1 MAERQAAVVDSLAA
15 TDRRRIIHP
24 YLPGGAEDRVVMVR
38 GDGCELWDAGGR
50 RYLDATGGLW
60 LAQVGHGRTELADVA
75 RDQMARLEY
84 FTSFWEF
91 SNDRAVELADRLAT
105 MAPGAL
111 ERVFFTSG
119 GSEGNDAAIKLARY
133 YHHELGAT
141 GRNVIL
147 SRRTAYHGVAYG
159 SGTATGIV
167 ELQTG
172 FGPLVPDVLHLTQPA
187 PYHAELFGGED
198 PTAFCVAELE
208 ETIARVG
215 ADRIA
220 AFIGEPVM
228 GVAGMVVPPDDYW
241 RRIAD
246 VLRAHGILLILDEV
260 VTGFGRTGHWF
271 AADRYGVEP
280 DILVTAKG
288 LTSGYAPLGAVLVRE
303 EIGAVVTRGDHGFPM
318 GYTYAGHP
326 VSCAVALANL
336 AIIEREQLV
345 ERAAAVGAAMFARL
359 QALAALEVVGDIRHA
374 GLGLAVELVSDREAR
389 TTLVE
394 TARPIPDVIREETG
408 VIVRESSPGN
418 IVFSPPLVIS
428 EAEVEEA
435 VAAAASVLERV
446 RPDGS
451 LATGPG

>member
-1 MAERQAAVVDSLAA
+1 MAERTASLVESLESI
-15 TDRRRIIHP
+15 DRRRIIHP
-24 YLPGGAEDRVVMVR
+24 YLPGGSSERVVMVR
-38 GDGCELWDAGGR
+38 GKGCELWDARGR

-60 LAQVGHGRTELADVA
+60 LAQIGHGRAELADVA
-75 RDQMARLEY
+75 REQMARLEY
-84 FTSFWEF
+84 FTAFWEF
-91 SNDRAVELADRLAT
+91 SNDRAVELAERLAT
-105 MAPGAL
+105 MAPGDL
-111 ERVFFTSG
+111 GRVFFTSG

-133 YHHELGAT
+133 FHHERGET
-141 GRNVIL
+141 DRNVIL
-147 SRRTAYHGVAYG
+147 SRRSAYHGVAYG

-187 PYHAELFGGED
+187 PYHPELFGGEE
-198 PTAFCVAELE
+198 PAAFCVRELE
-208 ETIARVG
+208 QTIARVG
-215 ADRIA
+215 AGRIA

-228 GVAGMVVPPDDYW
+228 GVAGMVVPPAGYW
-241 RRIAD
+241 PAIAE
-246 VLRAHGILLILDEV
+246 VLEAHGILLILDEV
-260 VTGFGRTGHWF
+260 VTGFGRTGAWF
-271 AADRYGVEP
+271 AAETYGLEP

-288 LTSGYAPLGAVLVRE
+288 LTSGYAPLGAVLVSE
-303 EIGAVVTRGDHGFPM
+303 AIGDVVTRGDHGFPM

-336 AIIEREQLV
+336 AVIEREQLV
-345 ERAAAVGAAMFARL
+345 ERAATVGATMFARL
-359 QALAALEVVGDIRHA
+359 QELASIEVVGDVRHA
-374 GLGLAVELVSDREAR
+374 GLGLALELVSDRDAR

-394 TARPIPDVIREETG
+394 TARPIPDLIREETG

-435 VAAAASVLERV
+435 VAAAASVIARV

-451 LATGPG
+451 IATTAG

>member
-1 MAERQAAVVDSLAA
+1 MAERTASLVDSLEA

-24 YLPGGAEDRVVMVR
+24 YLPGGTEDRVVMVR
-38 GDGCELWDAGGR
+38 GQGCELWDAAGR

-60 LAQVGHGRTELADVA
+60 LAQVGHGRAELADVA

-84 FTSFWEF
+84 FTAFWEF

-105 MAPGAL
+105 MAPGPL

-119 GSEGNDAAIKLARY
+119 GSEGNDAAIKLCRY
-133 YHHELGAT
+133 FHHERGQPE
-141 GRNVIL
+141 RNVIL
-147 SRRTAYHGVAYG
+147 SRRSAYHGVAYG

-187 PYHAELFGGED
+187 PYHPELFGGED

-228 GVAGMVVPPDDYW
+228 GVAGMVVPPPDYW
-241 RRIAD
+241 PRVAE

-260 VTGFGRTGHWF
+260 VTGFGRTGAWF
-271 AADRYGVEP
+271 AADTYGLEP

-288 LTSGYAPLGAVLVRE
+288 LTSGYAPLGAVLVSE
-303 EIGAVVTRGDHGFPM
+303 TIGEVVTRGDHGFPM

-345 ERAAAVGAAMFARL
+345 ERAAATGAAMFARL
-359 QALAALEVVGDIRHA
+359 QELAALEVVGDIRHA
-374 GLGLAVELVSDREAR
+374 GLGLALELVSDRDAR

-394 TARPIPDVIREETG
+394 TERPIPDLIREETG

-435 VAAAASVLERV
+435 VAAAASVIARV

-451 LATGPG
+451 IASG

>member
-1 MAERQAAVVDSLAA
+1 MAERPASLVDSLEA

-24 YLPGGAEDRVVMVR
+24 YLPGGTEERVVMVR
-38 GDGCELWDAGGR
+38 GEGCELWDAGGR

-60 LAQVGHGRTELADVA
+60 LAQVGHGRAELADVA
-75 RDQMARLEY
+75 REQMARLEY
-84 FTSFWEF
+84 FTAFWEF

-105 MAPGAL
+105 MAPGDL

-133 YHHELGAT
+133 FHHERGET
-141 GRNVIL
+141 QRNVIL
-147 SRRTAYHGVAYG
+147 SRRNAYHGVAYG

-187 PYHAELFGGED
+187 PYHPDLFDGED
-198 PTAFCVAELE
+198 PTAFCVRELE

-215 ADRIA
+215 AGRIA

-228 GVAGMVVPPDDYW
+228 GVAGMVVPPAGYW
-241 RRIAD
+241 PAIAE
-246 VLRAHGILLILDEV
+246 VLHVHGILLILDEV
-260 VTGFGRTGHWF
+260 VTGFGRTGAWF
-271 AADRYGVEP
+271 AADTYGLEP

-288 LTSGYAPLGAVLVRE
+288 LTSGYAPLGAVLVSE
-303 EIGAVVTRGDHGFPM
+303 AIGEVVTRGDHGFPM

-326 VSCAVALANL
+326 VSCAVALGNL

-345 ERAAAVGAAMFARL
+345 ERAATVGAAMFARL
-359 QALAALEVVGDIRHA
+359 QELASIEVVGDVRHA
-374 GLGLAVELVSDREAR
+374 GLGLALELVSDRDTR

-435 VAAAASVLERV
+435 VAAAASVIARV

-451 LATGPG
+451 IASA

>member
-1 MAERQAAVVDSLAA
+1 MAERPASLVDSLAA

-24 YLPGGAEDRVVMVR
+24 YLPGGTFERVVMVR
-38 GDGCELWDAGGR
+38 GEGCELWDATGR

-60 LAQVGHGRTELADVA
+60 LAQVGHGRAELADVA
-75 RDQMARLEY
+75 REQMARLEY
-84 FTSFWEF
+84 FTAFWEF

-105 MAPGAL
+105 MAPGDL

-133 YHHELGAT
+133 FHHERGET
-141 GRNVIL
+141 ERNVIL
-147 SRRTAYHGVAYG
+147 SRRSAYHGVAYG

-187 PYHAELFGGED
+187 PYHPELFGGED
-198 PTAFCVAELE
+198 PTAFCVRELE
-208 ETIARVG
+208 ETIARLG
-215 ADRIA
+215 AGRIA

-228 GVAGMVVPPDDYW
+228 GVAGMVVPPAEYW
-241 RRIAD
+241 PAIAA
-246 VLRAHGILLILDEV
+246 VLQAHGILLILDEV
-260 VTGFGRTGHWF
+260 VTGFGRTGAWF
-271 AADRYGVEP
+271 AADTYGLEP

-288 LTSGYAPLGAVLVRE
+288 LTSGYAPLGAVLVSE
-303 EIGAVVTRGDHGFPM
+303 VIGEVVTRGDHGFPM

-326 VSCAVALANL
+326 VSCAVALGNL

-345 ERAAAVGAAMFARL
+345 ERAATVGAAMFARL
-359 QALAALEVVGDIRHA
+359 QELRSIEVVGDVRHA
-374 GLGLAVELVSDREAR
+374 GLGLALELVSDRDAR

-435 VAAAASVLERV
+435 VAAAASVLARV

-451 LATGPG
+451 IAGA